1 MMLLSSPQTSPPSQK
16 QELCFNVL
24 KIDHK
29 IMQRWK
35 AQDQQLEM
43 EHLSAPT
50 LMLVSFLSYIQQRQA
65 KVYS

>member
-1 MMLLSSPQTSPPSQK
+1 
-16 QELCFNVL
+16 
-24 KIDHK
+24 
-29 IMQRWK
+29 MQRWK